1 MNENPVK
8 NLVEVF
14 NDEIRLFNRLLDLL
28 SAEQTALLE
37 DDLEAIEGVVV
48 EKRQVAEEATRLE
61 LARRQ
66 AVEDVSQRL
75 DMGPGDTSLGRIIEA
90 MDSGTGE
97 ELNGMR
103 QMLVDLNTRIRQ
115 ANESNAFLIRQSRRY
130 TDRCL
135 NILTGRSD
143 DRNRYGKSGHRRPG
157 AAGRPLLNRMA

>member
-1 MNENPVK
+1 MSDNPVK

-28 SAEQTALLE
+28 SEEQAALLE
-37 DDLEAIEGVVV
+37 DDLGAIERGVG
-48 EKRQVAEEATRLE
+48 EKRRVAEEATRLE

-66 AVEDVSQRL
+66 AVEAVSQGL
-75 DMGPGDTSLGRIIEA
+75 EMAPGDTSLGRIIAA
-90 MDSGTGE
+90 MDQGTGE
-97 ELNGMR
+97 ELDGMR
-103 QMLVDLNTRIRQ
+103 QTLLDLNQRIRQ

-143 DRNRYGKSGHRRPG
+143 DRNRYGKSGRRQPG
-157 AAGRPLLNRMA
+157 SAGQPLLNRMA